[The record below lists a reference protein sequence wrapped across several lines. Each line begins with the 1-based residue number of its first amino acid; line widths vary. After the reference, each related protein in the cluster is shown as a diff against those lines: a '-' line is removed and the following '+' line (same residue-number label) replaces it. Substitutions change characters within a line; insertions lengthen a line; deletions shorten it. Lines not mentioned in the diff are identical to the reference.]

1 MYPEH
6 DAMVRD
12 ERAYEVIALRA
23 LGAGRTAA
31 LDEAFD
37 LQRTSL
43 RQTFED
49 RHRRLLAMTA
59 LMKETLRD
67 LRNRGWDTHAQL
79 WNIGIHVNLAT
90 HDLSVLVWQLGA
102 ERDIWARKL
111 AARHVVLQMF
121 EITENLVR
129 QLGSRIREALRALE
143 VLDRF
148 EDDLR
153 VALAPLHD
161 FRRVRATEFNCLRNV
176 AAAHRDPDSLRL
188 LEAIENL
195 DIGDTLSLGSELS
208 QILNDLGP
216 ALQRIIVDTSRIA
229 PPESAR

>member
-1 MYPEH
+1 M
-6 DAMVRD
+6 AMVGG
-12 ERAYEVIALRA
+12 ERTYEAIALRA
-23 LGAGRTAA
+23 LGAGGTAA
-31 LDEAFD
+31 FD
-37 LQRTSL
+37 GLFDRQRTSL
-43 RQTFED
+43 GQTFED

-59 LMKETLRD
+59 LMKETLRG
-67 LRNRGWDTHAQL
+67 LRNRGWDAHAQL
-79 WNIGIHVNLAT
+79 WNIGIHVNLAA

-129 QLGSRIREALRALE
+129 QLGGQIREALRALE

-161 FRRVRATEFNCLRNV
+161 FRRVRAAEFNRLRNV
-176 AAAHRDPDSLRL
+176 AAAHRDPDGLRL

-195 DIGDTLSLGSELS
+195 NIGDTFSLGLELS

-216 ALQRIIVDTSRIA
+216 ALQRVLVATSGIA
-229 PPESAR
+229 PPQSAR